1 MLIDII
7 ALLLLVLAIYKGWSQ
22 GLIMSIF
29 SFLSFFIAIILA
41 FYFSAQVAGYFK
53 QSTGSDSKWYSF
65 LAFFAV
71 MIGAIIIIRI
81 IGKMIEK
88 VAELMLLGLVNRI
101 AGIIIF
107 GFLYFGLMSVLL
119 VYLTRFQLV
128 SSQFLSESRVGH
140 YCIPFGN
147 WIIES
152 FSDWFPDIK
161 TLFNNSKDY
170 IQQKGESL
178 TT

>member
-1 MLIDII
+1 MLLDII
-7 ALLLLVLAIYKGWSQ
+7 ALLLLVLAVYKGWTK

-29 SFLSFFIAIILA
+29 SFLAFFIAITLA
-41 FYFSAQVAGYFK
+41 FYFSAQVANYFK

-81 IGKMIEK
+81 IGKMVEK
-88 VAELMLLGLVNRI
+88 AAELMLLGLVNKI
-101 AGIIIF
+101 AGILIF

-119 VYLTRFQLV
+119 VYLTKIELV
-128 SSQFLSESRVGH
+128 SIRFLSESRVGN
-140 YCIPFGN
+140 YFIPFGN
-147 WIIES
+147 WIIVH

-161 TLFNNSKDY
+161 SLFKNSKDY
-170 IQQKGESL
+170 IQQKGGSL
-178 TT
+178 TS